1 MTDENQ
7 KFFYSI
13 VDIAA
18 QPLLTGKMQHVLNH
32 DMAHRLNGKV
42 VYYTSEDPDTAGSQ
56 KITRSM
62 LNERLQ
68 VDGFIFLQMR
78 QFCYGPTFNF
88 SLLREF
94 VENGYDVHFTREA
107 VSIIGMDDL
116 EQKKE
121 LLYIFF
127 KIYGED
133 RNKRFLKSL
142 VKEAASLPS
151 P

>member
-1 MTDENQ
+1 MTGENQ
-7 KFFYSI
+7 KIFYSI
-13 VDIAA
+13 VDIAT
-18 QPLLTGKMQHVLNH
+18 QPLMTGKMQHVLNH

-42 VYYTSEDPDTAGSQ
+42 AYYTSEDPDTAASQ
-56 KITRSM
+56 KITKSM
-62 LNERLQ
+62 LDAGLQ
-68 VDGFIFLQMR
+68 VDGFIFLQIR

-94 VENGYDVHFTREA
+94 VEKGYEVHFTRES
-107 VSIIGMDDL
+107 VSIIDMDDL

-127 KIYGED
+127 KIYGEN
-133 RNKRFLKSL
+133 RNKRFLKSF
-142 VKEAASLPS
+142 VEEAASFSS